1 MAAPHGHR
9 MGCRPTPKG
18 RSGRG
23 QSARIDPRERAPGLD
38 EIAADPFAR
47 HADVKRYKEGGPDSF
62 RLRHDQWRVICRI
75 DRKAQ
80 QVQVQIIDTR
90 GSVYR

>member
-1 MAAPHGHR
+1 MRLVIEKAAMRRLNSLP
-9 MGCRPTPKG
+9 
-18 RSGRG
+18 RST
-23 QSARIDPRERAPGLD
+23 RESVRRRLD

-47 HADVKRYKEGGPDSF
+47 HANVKRYKEGGPDSF
-62 RLRHDQWRVICRI
+62 RLRHGQWRVIYRI

-80 QVQVQIIDTR
+80 EMQVQIIDTR